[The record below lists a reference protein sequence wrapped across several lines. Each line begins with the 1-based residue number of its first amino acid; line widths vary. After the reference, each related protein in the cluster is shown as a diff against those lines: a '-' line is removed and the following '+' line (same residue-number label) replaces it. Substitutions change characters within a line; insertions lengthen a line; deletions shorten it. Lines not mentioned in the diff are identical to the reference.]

1 MPSPKIKIMKEH
13 AFSCILRGMKFEE
26 CLVMEVG
33 RNDLCPC
40 GSGKKYKKCCMKSI
54 KVVEIG
60 QLKLNRFFQLKMQLV
75 ENMTNEMAES
85 LSSQENRA
93 LKREFEKRVKVSKQE
108 SVYLHWLLFFHRD
121 QQGMRGI
128 ERYVQN
134 RTKYDD
140 RDVRELAL
148 EWEKLRPRLIQQ
160 VDYDEQ
166 GVFVE
171 DLFSKERFHMPYCET
186 MPQWTPWVGTFCML
200 EEFEGGYYIN
210 GVAISVAPDQ
220 VTQAYDLLK
229 QTIVEADPHFDHKVM
244 DLYPEVLQA
253 LLTKRNR
260 SENQAEINRTELHYE
275 VQDMGDVAGTFHAN
289 GHFQID
295 EWNGKSGKGS
305 MIGEAYRYDDNL
317 AQGSVR
323 LAEVEGTFDIV
334 KNRLIFTSLNE
345 KSIASFKRIMSTIKG
360 VKLVEEKIDKT

>member
-1 MPSPKIKIMKEH
+1 MKWQQS
-13 AFSCILRGMKFEE
+13 F
-26 CLVMEVG
+26 
-33 RNDLCPC
+33 
-40 GSGKKYKKCCMKSI
+40 
-54 KVVEIG
+54 
-60 QLKLNRFFQLKMQLV
+60 
-75 ENMTNEMAES
+75 
-85 LSSQENRA
+85 SSQENRT

-108 SVYLHWLLFFHRD
+108 PFFLHWLLFFHRD

-134 RTKYDD
+134 RSMHDD
-140 RDVRELAL
+140 RDLRELAVQ
-148 EWEKLRPRLIQQ
+148 WETLRPRLIQQ

-186 MPQWTPWVGTFCML
+186 MPYWSPWAGTFCML

-220 VTQAYDLLK
+220 VMQAYELLK
-229 QTIVEADPHFDHKVM
+229 QTIVEADPHFDQKAM

-253 LLTKRNR
+253 LLTKRDR

-275 VQDMGDVAGTFHAN
+275 VQDMGNVAQTFNAN

-317 AQGSVR
+317 APGSVR

-345 KSIASFKRIMSTIKG
+345 KSLASFKRIMSPIKG
-360 VKLVEEKIDKT
+360 VKLVEEKVDKTVVPAGLQAMVYSIFLEEGVPGEFVYLAQQANLLLETRCAIAAV